1 MAAVQDSTAFSRG
14 NEAHAPLSGAPWSPA
29 HLAPGHS
36 EEEQDDQVD
45 GVDNHAG
52 HQANGDRVNTQWD
65 QTGHGS
71 HTVWQERR
79 DLAGLGWE
87 GAGAVKA
94 EGGHLNPY
102 RHPPVGSISHDPIPH
117 GIGTQEEAEEE
128 DTAGSPLDSSEA
140 ASRWPVPYREP
151 DVLVKEATLEL
162 SHQEALETPKG
173 HVT

>member
-1 MAAVQDSTAFSRG
+1 M
-14 NEAHAPLSGAPWSPA
+14 
-29 HLAPGHS
+29 
-36 EEEQDDQVD
+36 
-45 GVDNHAG
+45 
-52 HQANGDRVNTQWD
+52 
-65 QTGHGS
+65 
-71 HTVWQERR
+71 WQERR

-94 EGGHLNPY
+94 EGGHLNSH